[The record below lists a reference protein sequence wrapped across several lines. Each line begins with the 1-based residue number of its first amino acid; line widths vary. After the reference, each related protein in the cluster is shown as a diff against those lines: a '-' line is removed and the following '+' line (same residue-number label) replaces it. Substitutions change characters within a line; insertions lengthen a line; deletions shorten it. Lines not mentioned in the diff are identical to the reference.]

1 MVASDFDY
9 AMVLDADGVLMVR
22 MTGTFDVGAFIQ
34 KREAV
39 VARDFAGIDIS
50 TNPIVVD
57 LSGVQ
62 PSPSDWLA
70 QAKALWA
77 YKDAR
82 PERPYRRAVVFS
94 NNPGLEMAL
103 NFAIETKQHFR
114 STPLDIR
121 SFTTIAEARV
131 WVLDGWQDNRSQ

>member
-1 MVASDFDY
+1 MGSSDFDY
-9 AMVLDADGVLMVR
+9 TMDLDADGVLMVR
-22 MTGTFDVGAFIQ
+22 MTGTFDVNAFIQ

-39 VARDFAGIDIS
+39 VARDFAGTDIS

-57 LSGVQ
+57 LSGLR

-103 NFAIETKQHFR
+103 NFAIESKQHFR
-114 STPLDIR
+114 SSPTELR
-121 SFTTIAEARV
+121 SFTTIAEARA
-131 WVLDGWQDNRSQ
+131 WVLDGWQGNDSQ